1 MKYKY
6 RNESDLLKALAHP
19 VRLKIIELLLI
30 GLDIEGCSVNSI
42 QKKIG
47 IPQSTVSQ
55 HLQILRNKG
64 IIDGSKKGLEVCY
77 KVIDRCILYLQS
89 MITTRYTYP

>member
-6 RNESDLLKALAHP
+6 QDESELLKALAHP
-19 VRLKIIELLLI
+19 ARLKIIELLLV
-30 GLDIEGCSVNSI
+30 GLDLEGCSVNSI

-64 IIDGSKKGLEVCY
+64 IIDGSKTGLEVCY
-77 KVIDRCILYLQS
+77 KVIDKRVIKILQILKK
-89 MITTRYTYP
+89 

>member
-6 RNESDLLKALAHP
+6 QDESELLKALAHP
-19 VRLKIIELLLI
+19 VRMQIIELLLF
-30 GLDIEGCSVNSI
+30 GLDIEGCSVNSV

-55 HLQILRNKG
+55 HLQTLRNKG
-64 IIDGSKKGLEVCY
+64 IIDGSKTGLEVCY
-77 KVIDRCILYLQS
+77 KVIDKRVIKILQILKK
-89 MITTRYTYP
+89 

>member
-6 RNESDLLKALAHP
+6 RNESDLLKAIAHP
-19 VRLKIIELLLI
+19 VRLQIIELLLI

-64 IIDGSKKGLEVCY
+64 IIEGSKTGLEVCY
-77 KVIDRCILYLQS
+77 KVIDKRVIKILQILKK
-89 MITTRYTYP
+89 

>member
-6 RNESDLLKALAHP
+6 REESELLKALAHP
-19 VRLKIIELLLI
+19 VRLQIIELLLF
-30 GLDIEGCSVNSI
+30 GLDIEGCSVNSV
-42 QKKIG
+42 QKKLG

-64 IIDGSKKGLEVCY
+64 IIEGSKTGLQVCY
-77 KVIDRCILYLQS
+77 KVIDKRVVKILQILKK
-89 MITTRYTYP
+89 

>member
-19 VRLKIIELLLI
+19 VRLQIIELLLI

-42 QKKIG
+42 HKKIG

-64 IIDGSKKGLEVCY
+64 IIEGSKTGLEVCY
-77 KVIDRCILYLQS
+77 KVIDKRVVKILQMLKK
-89 MITTRYTYP
+89 

>member
-19 VRLKIIELLLI
+19 VRLQIIELLLI

-64 IIDGSKKGLEVCY
+64 IIEGSKTGLEVCY
-77 KVIDRCILYLQS
+77 KVIDKRVVKILQMLKK
-89 MITTRYTYP
+89 

>member
-19 VRLKIIELLLI
+19 VRLQIIELLLI

-64 IIDGSKKGLEVCY
+64 IIEGSKTGLEVCY
-77 KVIDRCILYLQS
+77 KVIDKRVIKILQILKK
-89 MITTRYTYP
+89 

>member
-6 RNESDLLKALAHP
+6 RDESELLKAFAHP
-19 VRLKIIELLLI
+19 VRLQIIELLLL

-42 QKKIG
+42 QKKLG
-47 IPQSTVSQ
+47 VPQSTISQ

-64 IIDGSKKGLEVCY
+64 IIDGSKTGVEVCY
-77 KVIDRCILYLQS
+77 KVIDKRVVKILQILKK
-89 MITTRYTYP
+89 

>member
-6 RNESDLLKALAHP
+6 REESELLKAFAHP
-19 VRLKIIELLLI
+19 VRLQIIELLLS
-30 GLDIEGCSVNSI
+30 GLSIEGCSVNSI

-47 IPQSTVSQ
+47 IPQPTISQ

-64 IIDGSKKGLEVCY
+64 IIDGSKTGVAVCY
-77 KVIDRCILYLQS
+77 KVIDKRVVKILQILKK
-89 MITTRYTYP
+89 